1 GHMTYFACTRENT
14 HMEETLSK
22 WEKLAPTMEVIHV
35 DDNHMSFA
43 IRNDNTYVVTERLLG
58 DLQSESATTY

>member
-1 GHMTYFACTRENT
+1 
-14 HMEETLSK
+14 
-22 WEKLAPTMEVIHV
+22 MEVIHV